1 MTEGARAANG
11 TTGDTPIL
19 PKPFTLLQVTPRLN
33 AGGVE
38 RLTIDV
44 ARAVAAAGARSL
56 VASHGGRLEAMLAS
70 GGGELIRLPV
80 QSKNPLVIAANAVR
94 LARLIRRE
102 RVSLVHV
109 RSRAPAFS
117 ALMAARATGVPL
129 VATYHGIYG
138 AKSVLKRWYNA
149 VMTRGDLV
157 IANSAFTR
165 DHVLAQHP
173 AVAGKLV
180 VIHEGVD
187 TDLFDPAAVSA
198 DRLAAV
204 RAAWGLAP
212 DDHRRVLLLAARL
225 TGWKGQDMIVRAM
238 RRMAGREGVVL
249 ILAGRVE
256 SLGYARQI
264 QIAAAAAGVVD
275 QVRLVGAVDDMPAA
289 YGLAD
294 LVLAPSTSPESFGR
308 GVAEAGAMRRPV
320 LASDLGGPAETVIDG
335 KTGWLAPPGDVDAW
349 TRALDA
355 ALSVTPQTLAVMG
368 RAARARIEA
377 SYSLKAMCAATFAA
391 YGRLVERRA

>member
-1 MTEGARAANG
+1 M
-11 TTGDTPIL
+11 
-19 PKPFTLLQVTPRLN
+19 TPRLN

-44 ARAVAAAGARSL
+44 ARAVAAAGGRSL
-56 VASHGGRLEAMLAS
+56 VASHGGKLEPMLAS

-94 LARLIRRE
+94 LARLIRQE

-138 AKSVLKRWYNA
+138 AKTGLKRWYNA

-165 DHVLAQHP
+165 DHILAQHP
-173 AVAGKLV
+173 AVAAKLV
-180 VIHEGVD
+180 VIPEGVD

-198 DRLAAV
+198 DRLTAL

-225 TGWKGQDMIVRAM
+225 TGWKGQDMIIGAV
-238 RRMAGREGVVL
+238 RRMAPREGVVL

-256 SLGYARQI
+256 SLRYARQI
-264 QIAAAAAGVVD
+264 QVAAAASGLSD

-289 YGLAD
+289 YVIAD
-294 LVLAPSTSPESFGR
+294 LVLAPSPSPESFGR
-308 GVAEAGAMRRPV
+308 SVAEAGAMRRPV

-335 KTGWLAPPGDVDAW
+335 QTGWLVAPGDVDAW
-349 TRALDA
+349 ARALEA
-355 ALSVTPQTLAVMG
+355 ALSATPKSLAGMG
-368 RAARARIEA
+368 EAARARIEGL
-377 SYSLKAMCAATFAA
+377 YSLKAMCAATFAA
-391 YGRLVERRA
+391 YRRLVEGRA

>member
-1 MTEGARAANG
+1 
-11 TTGDTPIL
+11 
-19 PKPFTLLQVTPRLN
+19 VTPRLN

-56 VASHGGRLEAMLAS
+56 VASHGGRLEPVLAS

-80 QSKNPLVIAANAVR
+80 HSKNPLVIAANAVR
-94 LARLIRRE
+94 LARIIRRE

-138 AKSVLKRWYNA
+138 AKSAFKRWYNA

-180 VIHEGVD
+180 VIPEGVD

-212 DDHRRVLLLAARL
+212 DDGRRVLLLAARL
-225 TGWKGQDMIVRAM
+225 TGWKGQDGIVGAM
-238 RRMAGREGVVL
+238 RRMKGREGVVL
-249 ILAGRVE
+249 ILAGRIE
-256 SLGYARQI
+256 SLGYALQI
-264 QIAAAAAGVVD
+264 QTAAAAAGLSD

-294 LVLAPSTSPESFGR
+294 LVLAPSPSPESFGR
-308 GVAEAGAMRRPV
+308 SVAEAGAMGRPV
-320 LASDLGGPAETVIDG
+320 LASRLGGPAETVIDG
-335 KTGWLAPPGDVDAW
+335 QTGWLAPPGDVEAW

-391 YGRLVERRA
+391 YGRLVERRT